1 VEILKALQ
9 RDCRILVLDEPTAVL
24 APQEVAGLLAV
35 IRRLTREGL
44 AVLFVSHKLVEV
56 LELSDRVTVLR
67 HGRVEG
73 TMARQ
78 DADANALAAL
88 MVGRPMMAVDT
99 SQKTDVG
106 APVLSVRGLSSPV
119 LRDVSFDVRAGEI
132 LGVAGVSGNG
142 QTELA
147 ALLSGISRLSAGTVT
162 VDGRSIAGVGP
173 AKTMAAGVGR
183 IPEDRHGA
191 VVADLDVATNLALEH
206 LDEFRSGAS
215 LDRNRLTAHARD
227 LIERY
232 AIKARPIDLV
242 RTLSGGNVQKVLLA
256 RVLDRRPKVLIVS
269 QPTRGLD
276 VGATEYVRGR
286 LLEERARGAAILLFS
301 EDLEEVLALSDR
313 VMVMYGGAIAGEF
326 DRATADLDR
335 LGLLM
340 VGAA

>member
-1 VEILKALQ
+1 
-9 RDCRILVLDEPTAVL
+9 
-24 APQEVAGLLAV
+24 
-35 IRRLTREGL
+35 
-44 AVLFVSHKLVEV
+44 
-56 LELSDRVTVLR
+56 
-67 HGRVEG
+67 
-73 TMARQ
+73 
-78 DADANALAAL
+78 
-88 MVGRPMMAVDT
+88 
-99 SQKTDVG
+99 
-106 APVLSVRGLSSPV
+106 
-119 LRDVSFDVRAGEI
+119 
-132 LGVAGVSGNG
+132 VAGVSGNG